1 MLSMGDMI
9 SSCLLVLFLLS
20 SPLTFLHLSNTVSSQ
35 SLQIL
40 SMHLRIL
47 FARWEASHCH
57 NFSESS
63 FLGPAIFSKVTKAF
77 SQYVENVNF
86 LLGVNDFPFLHPY
99 SFLFPITLL
108 SLYINRLKHWY
119 TCKKIRINSLHHCRE
134 ILLVYFL
141 NFNCSKL

>member
-1 MLSMGDMI
+1 MRLSLPSYLLSMGDMI

-77 SQYVENVNF
+77 SQYVENINF
-86 LLGVNDFPFLHPY
+86 LLGVNDFRFLHPY
-99 SFLFPITLL
+99 SFFVSNYFVKPLHQQTQALIYMQENKNKLIT
-108 SLYINRLKHWY
+108 SL
-119 TCKKIRINSLHHCRE
+119 
-134 ILLVYFL
+134 
-141 NFNCSKL
+141 